1 MSRRKGGCAGCCGAP
16 SNWDYQPAA
25 TGSIGL
31 CQLTTKFLFK
41 TCSQPNGATLQEAV
55 PGPSSGGCQIQ
66 RLVGVKGLLLFNAEQ
81 FLSSSGQFHSI
92 YSIKWVEVNLS
103 CAYTVLVSFLG
114 TYDCGR
120 ICTCLWI
127 CYLNGWDWKERINF
141 SSIHLRMNSL
151 VAFIIFKNI
160 IEINLKCSNICNL
173 NEWMATLI
181 CS

>member
-103 CAYTVLVSFLG
+103 CAYTVLVSWELMTVAG
-114 TYDCGR
+114 YVLVYEYVISMAEIGR
-120 ICTCLWI
+120 KGLIFPLSIYVW
-127 CYLNGWDWKERINF
+127 
-141 SSIHLRMNSL
+141 IHLL
-151 VAFIIFKNI
+151 
-160 IEINLKCSNICNL
+160 LL
-173 NEWMATLI
+173 
-181 CS
+181 